1 MEEEA
6 QDPVWDDYVDD
17 EGSFFSSRSNFKDS
31 LDFIGWY
38 MTKTKKTNGVKLTD
52 AFNQYLNYHE
62 GWSGYRKGTY
72 KGKDWLIKVARQ
84 VYNRSQNYK
93 YQLQRCNLY

>member
-1 MEEEA
+1 
-6 QDPVWDDYVDD
+6 
-17 EGSFFSSRSNFKDS
+17 
-31 LDFIGWY
+31 

-62 GWSGYRKGTY
+62 GWSGYRKETY